1 MSTAPSSMPRRG
13 TPERSKKTRPGVPAV
28 NLSGATPEARRWAA
42 AILEVLAGVR
52 TPTEAAEALAVS
64 LPRYYA
70 MELRALHGLLAGCE
84 PRPVGRVQSPHSQL
98 QELQKECERLR
109 RQAAR
114 QQALL
119 RVAQRTVGLPAATAN
134 GKTAAGKEAG
144 AKKGR
149 RRRPRARA
157 LRVVERLQEGVPAA
171 GPAIAVESDRVC
183 QRDPEGH

>member
-1 MSTAPSSMPRRG
+1 MSTTPSPVPRRAA
-13 TPERSKKTRPGVPAV
+13 PERSKKSRPGVPAV
-28 NLSGATPEARRWAA
+28 NLSQATPEARRWAA
-42 AILEVLAGVR
+42 AVLEVLAGVR

-70 MELRALHGLLAGCE
+70 VELRALHGLLAGCE
-84 PRPVGRVQSPHSQL
+84 PRPVGRVRSPQSQL
-98 QELQKECERLR
+98 QALQKECERLR

-119 RVAQRTVGLPAATAN
+119 RVAQRAVGLPTATAN
-134 GKTAAGKEAG
+134 GKTAGGKEAG

-157 LRVVERLQEGVPAA
+157 LRVIERLQEGAAA
-171 GPAIAVESDRVC
+171 GPANAGESDRGVS
-183 QRDPEGH
+183 R

>member
-1 MSTAPSSMPRRG
+1 MNTAPSPVARRTAAG
-13 TPERSKKTRPGVPAV
+13 RPKKPRPGVPAV
-28 NLSGATPEARRWAA
+28 NLSQATPEARRWAA

-52 TPTEAAEALAVS
+52 TPTEAAAALAVS

-70 MELRALHGLLAGCE
+70 VELRALHGLLAGCE
-84 PRPVGRVQSPHSQL
+84 PRPVGRVRSPQSQL
-98 QELQKECERLR
+98 QALEKECERLR

-119 RVAQRTVGLPAATAN
+119 RVAQRAVGLPSASGN
-134 GKTAAGKEAG
+134 GKTAGGKEAG

-157 LRVVERLQEGVPAA
+157 LRVVERLQEGVAA
-171 GPAIAVESDRVC
+171 GPANAEESDS
-183 QRDPEGH
+183 GMST